1 MTTSSGGT
9 ARRVSPSCPLAAKHQ
24 MTALHAHSS
33 RQAFPLSWLCCCS
46 FIHSQ
51 HQMQKD
57 AHAPLGFLAG
67 CPVGSVPL
75 LQSCFCLI
83 SCPRVITPSTLRKH
97 SHLPLDPRFFPP
109 SQQEP
114 SHTLLILNM
123 FCSCFGSSALL
134 PLQHRPV
141 KLQSDWPWVVCA
153 IPLIFAWIVPPF
165 FPLFSICRCLGSPWN
180 DREVEAVSI
189 LK

>member
-1 MTTSSGGT
+1 MTTSSGEM
-9 ARRVSPSCPLAAKHQ
+9 APRVSPNRPLAAKPQ

-46 FIHSQ
+46 FIRSQ
-51 HQMQKD
+51 QEMQRD

-67 CPVGSVPL
+67 CPVGSVLL

-83 SCPRVITPSTLRKH
+83 SCPLVITPSTLSNR
-97 SHLPLDPRFFPP
+97 SHLPLNPP

-114 SHTLLILNM
+114 SHTLLIFNM
-123 FCSCFGSSALL
+123 FCTCFGPSALL

-141 KLQSDWPWVVCA
+141 KLPSDWPWLVCA
-153 IPLIFAWIVPPF
+153 VPLIFA
-165 FPLFSICRCLGSPWN
+165 
-180 DREVEAVSI
+180 
-189 LK
+189 